1 VTLALPAAP
10 APPVRRQTLVVTSLG
25 CVAGTMLI
33 GGMLA
38 IWMTLRSGVV
48 DAGDRFPES
57 YIIAEVASNVMLITL
72 WSVLVFAQ
80 WAVYSAKRGDRI
92 NFGIAQAVTVIL
104 GVAVINAQAFV
115 YTQMG
120 MPIAEGYY
128 PALFYAIT
136 GTMVAL
142 VVVGILFS
150 SIAAFRYLGGRSNDT
165 ELVSA
170 SALYWYFLAVAFA
183 AVWFFVYVTK

>member
-10 APPVRRQTLVVTSLG
+10 APPVRRQTLVVTALG
-25 CVAGTMLI
+25 CMAGTMLI
-33 GGMLA
+33 GAMLA
-38 IWMTLRSGVV
+38 IWMTLRGRVV
-48 DAGDRFPES
+48 DAGDRFPEG
-57 YIIAEVASNVMLITL
+57 YTIAEVASNVMLITIG
-72 WSVLVFAQ
+72 SVLVFAQ
-80 WAVYSAKRGDRI
+80 WAVYSAKRGDRV

-104 GVAVINAQAFV
+104 GVAFINAQAFI

-120 MPIAEGYY
+120 MPLAEGYY
-128 PALFYAIT
+128 PALFYSIT

-142 VVVGILFS
+142 VVVGIVFS
-150 SIAAFRYLGGRSNDT
+150 SVAAFRYLGGRSNDT

-170 SALYWYFLAVAFA
+170 SALYWYFLAAAFA

>member
-10 APPVRRQTLVVTSLG
+10 APPARRQTLVVTALG
-25 CVAGTMLI
+25 CMAGTMLI
-33 GGMLA
+33 GAMLA
-38 IWMTLRSGVV
+38 IWMTLRGRVV
-48 DAGDRFPES
+48 DAGDRFPEG
-57 YIIAEVASNVMLITL
+57 YTIAEVASNVMLITIG
-72 WSVLVFAQ
+72 SVLVFAQ

-104 GVAVINAQAFV
+104 GVAFINAQAFV

-120 MPIAEGYY
+120 MPLAEGSY
-128 PALFYAIT
+128 PALFYSIT

-142 VVVGILFS
+142 VVVGIVFS
-150 SIAAFRYLGGRSNDT
+150 CVAAFRYLGGRSNDT

-170 SALYWYFLAVAFA
+170 STLYWYFLAAAFA

>member
-10 APPVRRQTLVVTSLG
+10 APPARRQTLVVTALG

-38 IWMTLRSGVV
+38 IWMTLRGRVV
-48 DAGDRFPES
+48 GAGDRFPES
-57 YIIAEVASNVMLITL
+57 YTIAEVASNVMLITL
-72 WSVLVFAQ
+72 GSVLVFAQ

-104 GVAVINAQAFV
+104 GVAFINAQAFV

-142 VVVGILFS
+142 VVVGIVYS
-150 SIAAFRYLGGRSNDT
+150 SVAAFRYLGGRSNDI

-170 SALYWYFLAVAFA
+170 SALYWYFLAAAFS